1 MKKKTSDKEEK
12 DRALCG
18 VKDTAEDCEKL
29 AAELGTATRDLLR
42 QRVRQERQ
50 LQALS
55 ERASVCREKADAKAI
70 VLKEKSDIV
79 ASMHYRSRGVIVPTP
94 YGHCPILLFR
104 PEDSI
109 CVIELKFG
117 KPKARAY
124 MPLDGIMRKERA
136 IAQSN
141 LVAMRE
147 DEQYVRAF
155 YAAEL
160 KIRV

>member
-1 MKKKTSDKEEK
+1 MLRAAKIDKKEK
-12 DRALCG
+12 DLALCG
-18 VKDTAEDCEKL
+18 FKDSAEDCEKL

-50 LQALS
+50 FQSLS
-55 ERASVCREKADAKAI
+55 ERASIKREQADAKAI
-70 VLKEKSDIV
+70 TLKEKAEVV

-124 MPLDGIMRKERA
+124 MPLDGIMRKEQP
-136 IAQSN
+136 IAQS
-141 LVAMRE
+141 
-147 DEQYVRAF
+147 
-155 YAAEL
+155 
-160 KIRV
+160 